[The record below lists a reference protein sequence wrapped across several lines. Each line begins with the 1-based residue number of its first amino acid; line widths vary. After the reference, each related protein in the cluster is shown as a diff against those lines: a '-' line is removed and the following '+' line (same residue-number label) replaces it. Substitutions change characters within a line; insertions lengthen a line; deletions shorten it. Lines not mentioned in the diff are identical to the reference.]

1 MLFRKVLCPLLL
13 PATILLLTSALFAQR
28 GKTRVPSVTPG
39 TGPNS
44 QSVSSRFISGKVVI
58 DDGTPLT
65 DQAIIQSNC
74 KGMRHAET
82 HTDSSGNFSFEFGKQ
97 RTESDD
103 IETSNMGKMQTVS
116 GGRVTSTDTLTS
128 DCQLVA
134 VVPGFSS
141 DVVELSR
148 YTDEQLFNIN
158 VGHIA
163 LHRVGNVEGLTIS
176 ATTAAAPP
184 DARKAFDKARQEE
197 NKGKLEDAQKH
208 FEKAVAVYPNFAVAW
223 VELGRLQAHF
233 KNLDQAQQSFAHA
246 MQADPKLVTPY
257 QHLADIAFQQRQWQ
271 ALVDY
276 TDQLLRLNSL
286 SFPDGWFYNAV
297 GNFYL
302 NRIEAAEKSARET
315 LKTDLAHHLPKADY
329 LLAMI
334 LMQKKDFTGAAEHF
348 RIYLTHLAS
357 PSEAASVQAQ
367 LADAERLS
375 RATVGQS
382 SVRR

>member
-1 MLFRKVLCPLLL
+1 MLFRKVLHPVVV
-13 PATILLLTSALFAQR
+13 PAAVFLLTSTLFAQR
-28 GKTRVPSVTPG
+28 GKVRVPSVTPG
-39 TGPNS
+39 TGS

-103 IETSNMGKMQTVS
+103 IETSNMGKMQTIS
-116 GGRVTSTDTLTS
+116 GGRVGTTDTLSS
-128 DCQLVA
+128 DCQLIA

-148 YTDEQLFNIN
+148 YSDEQLLSIN
-158 VGHIA
+158 VGHIN

-197 NKGKLEDAQKH
+197 SKGKLQDAQKH
-208 FEKAVAVYPNFAVAW
+208 LEKAVSVYPNFAVAW

-233 KNLDQAQQSFAHA
+233 NNLEQAQQSFARA
-246 MQADPKLVTPY
+246 MQADPKLATPY
-257 QHLADIAFQQRQWQ
+257 QHLAEMAFQQRQWQ
-271 ALVDY
+271 ELVNY
-276 TDQLLRLNSL
+276 TDQLLQLNPL
-286 SFPDGWFYNAV
+286 SFPQEWFYNAI

-302 NRIEAAEKSARET
+302 NRLGPAEKSVRET
-315 LKTDLAHHLPKADY
+315 LKTDLAHRVPKADY

-348 RIYLTHLAS
+348 RTYLAHLVS
-357 PSEAASVQAQ
+357 PTEAASVQAQ

-375 RATVGQS
+375 KTAIGVTPVQR
-382 SVRR
+382 